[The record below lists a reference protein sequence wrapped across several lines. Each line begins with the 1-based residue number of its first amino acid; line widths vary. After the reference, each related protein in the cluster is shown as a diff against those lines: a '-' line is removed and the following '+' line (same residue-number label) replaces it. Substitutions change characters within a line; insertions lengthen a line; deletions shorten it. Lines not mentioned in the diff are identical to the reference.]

1 MSVVRPPL
9 AALPTAGDAATVAPS
24 TAMRALAGRRVP
36 ILMYHQVSPRPA
48 SGFEKYT
55 VTPRALAAQM
65 RWLALAGYTPV
76 GLDDLL
82 AHRAAG
88 APLPRRPVVIT
99 FDDGFQ
105 SCVEH
110 AVPVLQSRGFTAT
123 FYLVAGLM
131 GQPSRWLRRE
141 RGIELPLVDWA
152 TARALQ
158 AAGFTCGAHTVTH
171 PRLAQLPTAEC
182 RDELRRS
189 RDLLEAQLGSEVAH
203 LAYPFGSY
211 DARVRDLAAETGYRS
226 ACTVEIGLSGPG
238 DDPLALRRVPVLGFD
253 TLTDFAC
260 RLRSARPARETLR
273 RRARGAWREV
283 RELAGRVW

>member
-1 MSVVRPPL
+1 MRRVMTRRADVPAAPPR
-9 AALPTAGDAATVAPS
+9 AAE
-24 TAMRALAGRRVP
+24 RALAGRTVP
-36 ILMYHQVSPRPA
+36 ILMYHQVSPWPA
-48 SGFEKYT
+48 KGFEKYT
-55 VTPRALAAQM
+55 VTPRAFAAQM

-76 GLDDLL
+76 GLDALL
-82 AHRAAG
+82 AHRATG

-99 FDDGFQ
+99 FDDGFA

-131 GQPSRWLRRE
+131 GQPSRWLLRE
-141 RGIELPLVDWA
+141 RGVEFPLMDRSAARELH
-152 TARALQ
+152 

-171 PRLAQLPTAEC
+171 PRLAQLPAAEC

-189 RDLLEAQLGSEVAH
+189 RDLLEEQLGSEVAH

-226 ACTVEIGLSGPG
+226 ACTVEISLSAPD
-238 DDPLALRRVPVLGFD
+238 DDPLALHRVPVVGYESLA
-253 TLTDFAC
+253 DFAC
-260 RLRSARPARETLR
+260 RLRTARAASEILR
-273 RRARGAWREV
+273 RAWRRV
-283 RELAGRVW
+283 RRRLVGGRASA